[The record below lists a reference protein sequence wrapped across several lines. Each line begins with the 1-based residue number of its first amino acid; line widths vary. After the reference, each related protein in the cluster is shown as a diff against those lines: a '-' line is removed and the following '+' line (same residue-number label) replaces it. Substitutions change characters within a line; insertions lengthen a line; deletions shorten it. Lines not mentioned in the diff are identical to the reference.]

1 MEQIKQFDGLF
12 NQIGKT
18 FLLGKTGPTDVVN
31 GKMNIVALL
40 TCNANKADDVLT
52 MKEVQGSV
60 NYKGYTLD
68 RMNTSVAGGQIHT
81 IMGVAAAPIFSFGDS
96 VYYFNGAG
104 VSSLTASDATME
116 MLGKA
121 ATAEYF
127 SFHMG
132 GVSVMFELGAFAVA

>member
-1 MEQIKQFDGLF
+1 
-12 NQIGKT
+12 
-18 FLLGKTGPTDVVN
+18 
-31 GKMNIVALL
+31 
-40 TCNANKADDVLT
+40 
-52 MKEVQGSV
+52 
-60 NYKGYTLD
+60 
-68 RMNTSVAGGQIHT
+68 MNTTMAGMQIHG
-81 IMGVAAAPIFSFGDS
+81 IMDVNASAPIFSFGDS

-132 GVSVMFELGAFAVA
+132 GVSVMFELAAFAAA